1 MKRNQPRLWTP
12 EWNGAATWLK
22 KTLGTTHTNTS
33 TKPYCKR
40 ETLQLNPPL
49 VNLPNSPS
57 LFYASFSYL
66 GMNYAMISTE
76 VVCRQ
81 SHPNLLLLHFKGS
94 FWSHQ
99 FKNFGAIKETL
110 NTYQG
115 KQWSNCFHLSD
126 NSKNQNKIKLVKY
139 RVGQE
144 NRIWVAK
151 IQIREWAPKLEVE
164 TEAGKKKPE
173 SKIRRIHS
181 ISFFFYDS
189 ACSGVWA
196 SLRAPQLI
204 LEDQSHRPLAGSPI
218 KARENLNLGMD

>member
-1 MKRNQPRLWTP
+1 MKRNQPRLWTS

-22 KTLGTTHTNTS
+22 KTLRTTHTNPS

-40 ETLQLNPPL
+40 ETLQLNPF
-49 VNLPNSPS
+49 NLPNFPS
-57 LFYASFSYL
+57 LFYASFGYL

-81 SHPNLLLLHFKGS
+81 SHPNLLLLHLKGS

-99 FKNFGAIKETL
+99 FKIFGAINKTL
-110 NTYQG
+110 NTFQG

-126 NSKNQNKIKLVKY
+126 NSKNQNKIKPVKY

-151 IQIREWAPKLEVE
+151 IQIRDWAPKLEVE
-164 TEAGKKKPE
+164 TEAGEKKTQQQN
-173 SKIRRIHS
+173 
-181 ISFFFYDS
+181 
-189 ACSGVWA
+189 
-196 SLRAPQLI
+196 PQKS
-204 LEDQSHRPLAGSPI
+204 QH
-218 KARENLNLGMD
+218 